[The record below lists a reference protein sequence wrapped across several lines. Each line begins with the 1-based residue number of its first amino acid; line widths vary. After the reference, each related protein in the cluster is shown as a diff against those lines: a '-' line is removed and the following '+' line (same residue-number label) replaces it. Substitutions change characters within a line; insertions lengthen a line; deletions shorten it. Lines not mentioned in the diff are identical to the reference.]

1 MTNEKI
7 MLKPFLTRF
16 AEAEDAPP
24 MPLMRRHPV
33 TQISEIFRDG
43 KWQSALE
50 IDRVRGG
57 NGTKTAVHSE
67 TTDHR

>member
-1 MTNEKI
+1 

-16 AEAEDAPP
+16 AEPEGAPP
-24 MPLMRRHPV
+24 MPLMRRNLV
-33 TQISEIFRDG
+33 TQTSEVFRDG
-43 KWQSALE
+43 KWASALE

>member
-1 MTNEKI
+1 MS
-7 MLKPFLTRF
+7 KPFLSRF
-16 AEAEDAPP
+16 AEAEDAAP

-33 TQISEIFRDG
+33 TQTSEVFCDG
-43 KWQSALE
+43 KWESAVE
-50 IDRVRGG
+50 INRVRGG